1 MGYNNTCPP
10 FPSHLTGL
18 SFSGAS
24 AGAVENENHFLAD
37 RSNWGGG
44 GVIGISHSGFKH
56 KKSGKQRKTLSSNV
70 LDLQKGPGTLGKVEE
85 SVLDRVTESSPTLTD
100 GRIDYIAA
108 DGGW

>member
-1 MGYNNTCPP
+1 M
-10 FPSHLTGL
+10 
-18 SFSGAS
+18 
-24 AGAVENENHFLAD
+24 
-37 RSNWGGG
+37 
-44 GVIGISHSGFKH
+44 
-56 KKSGKQRKTLSSNV
+56 SSNV